1 MVQRGL
7 NHLMVPL
14 RSFLVLN
21 CLLGTQSCSCG
32 RTAISEA
39 RSKALICGKGKGWRA
54 VRLLNPALRKGFM
67 TAKLVVRRSEWEV
80 VRVTL
85 SGMEFLVVIALLE
98 LTPGPNMTWLATLTL
113 DKGRAAG
120 LQAALGIALGLCLYL
135 IAAIAGLG
143 ALMAAQPQL
152 LAGLRWLGVFYMVY
166 LAFEPWVERA
176 RQTPEAG
183 ISEGGE
189 PSAHA
194 GRHFMRGLT
203 LNILNPKA
211 ALFYVTLLP
220 RFVDESG
227 GQVWVQS
234 LWLGLT
240 HIGVATGVHL
250 AIVLAAGSLRPWL
263 SAGKRR
269 TYLNIFFTLALLGI
283 AAWLAGDS
291 FAHPI

>member
-1 MVQRGL
+1 VTI
-7 NHLMVPL
+7 NWIE
-14 RSFLVLN
+14 FL
-21 CLLGTQSCSCG
+21 
-32 RTAISEA
+32 
-39 RSKALICGKGKGWRA
+39 
-54 VRLLNPALRKGFM
+54 
-67 TAKLVVRRSEWEV
+67 LVV
-80 VRVTL
+80 
-85 SGMEFLVVIALLE
+85 ALLE
-98 LTPGPNMTWLATLTL
+98 LTPGPNMAWLATLTL

-120 LQAALGIALGLCLYL
+120 LQAVLGIAFGLCLYL

-152 LAGLRWLGVFYMVY
+152 LAGLRWLGVLYLIY
-166 LAFEPWVERA
+166 LAFEPWIERA
-176 RQTPEAG
+176 RQGTETRLVVA
-183 ISEGGE
+183 EGA
-189 PSAHA
+189 PSHA

-220 RFVDESG
+220 RFVEEG
-227 GQVWVQS
+227 GDQVWLQS

-263 SAGKRR
+263 SAGERR

-283 AAWLAGDS
+283 AAWLAWDGW
-291 FAHPI
+291 AHPV

>member
-1 MVQRGL
+1 MTL
-7 NHLMVPL
+7 NWIE
-14 RSFLVLN
+14 FL
-21 CLLGTQSCSCG
+21 
-32 RTAISEA
+32 
-39 RSKALICGKGKGWRA
+39 
-54 VRLLNPALRKGFM
+54 
-67 TAKLVVRRSEWEV
+67 LVV
-80 VRVTL
+80 
-85 SGMEFLVVIALLE
+85 ALLE
-98 LTPGPNMTWLATLTL
+98 LTPGPNMAWLATLTL

-120 LQAALGIALGLCLYL
+120 LQAVMGIAFGLCLYL

-152 LAGLRWLGVFYMVY
+152 LAGLRWLGVLYLIY
-166 LAFEPWVERA
+166 LAFEPWIERA
-176 RQTPEAG
+176 RQGAETSLVVA
-183 ISEGGE
+183 EGA
-189 PSAHA
+189 PSHA

-220 RFVDESG
+220 RFVEESG
-227 GQVWVQS
+227 DQVWLQS

-263 SAGKRR
+263 SAGERR

-283 AAWLAGDS
+283 AAWLAWDGW
-291 FAHPI
+291 AHPV

>member
-1 MVQRGL
+1 
-7 NHLMVPL
+7 
-14 RSFLVLN
+14 
-21 CLLGTQSCSCG
+21 
-32 RTAISEA
+32 
-39 RSKALICGKGKGWRA
+39 
-54 VRLLNPALRKGFM
+54 M
-67 TAKLVVRRSEWEV
+67 TATLGVRRLEWEA

-85 SGMEFLVVIALLE
+85 SWMEFLVVVALLE
-98 LTPGPNMTWLATLTL
+98 LTPGPNMAWLATLTL

-120 LQAALGIALGLCLYL
+120 LQAVLGIALGLCLYL

-152 LAGLRWLGVFYMVY
+152 LAGLRWLGVLYLVY
-166 LAFEPWVERA
+166 LAFEPWIEQA
-176 RQTPEAG
+176 RQRPEAG
-183 ISEGGE
+183 LALIEEAS
-189 PSAHA
+189 SHV

-220 RFVDESG
+220 RFVQGNSD
-227 GQVWVQS
+227 QVWLHS

-250 AIVLAAGSLRPWL
+250 GIVLAAGGLRPWL

-269 TYLNIFFTLALLGI
+269 TYVNIFFTLALMAI
-283 AAWLAGDS
+283 AAWLAWDGL
-291 FAHPI
+291 AHPV

>member
-7 NHLMVPL
+7 NHLMVPR

-21 CLLGTQSCSCG
+21 CLLGTRSRSCG

-39 RSKALICGKGKGWRA
+39 GRKALICGKGKGWRA
-54 VRLLNPALRKGFM
+54 VRPLNPALRKGFM
-67 TAKLVVRRSEWEV
+67 PAKLPPSTSRKVTIG
-80 VRVTL
+80 VTL
-85 SGMEFLVVIALLE
+85 SWMEFLLVVALLE
-98 LTPGPNMTWLATLTL
+98 LTPGPNMAWLATLTL

-120 LQAALGIALGLCLYL
+120 LQALTGIALGLALYL
-135 IAAIAGLG
+135 MAAIAGLG

-152 LAGLRWLGVFYMVY
+152 LAGLRWLGVLYLVY
-166 LAFEPWVERA
+166 LAFEPWIERA
-176 RQTPEAG
+176 RQAPEMALG
-183 ISEGGE
+183 EGE
-189 PSAHA
+189 DLSTHA

-220 RFVDESG
+220 RFVEEG
-227 GQVWVQS
+227 GEQVWLQS

-250 AIVLAAGSLRPWL
+250 AIVLAAGGLRPWL

-283 AAWLAGDS
+283 AAWLAWDGL
-291 FAHPI
+291 AHPL